1 MAWSNSLIKQFDQAI
16 MHIEVAHE
24 LNPNDSWFTISAANL
39 LAFCGELERASEFAA
54 LAMDKVL
61 APSPSHWAYRA
72 EIHYLCGDYEAAIHA
87 ADLSRNVI
95 PDIPAWR
102 AAAFAMLGRSVEARA
117 EADHFIESIRANWY
131 GSQPATPEAIMRWQ
145 LHIHPIRR
153 REEWSH
159 LRDGLAAA
167 GLPTDSIEH
176 GVW

>member
-1 MAWSNSLIKQFDQAI
+1 
-16 MHIEVAHE
+16 
-24 LNPNDSWFTISAANL
+24 
-39 LAFCGELERASEFAA
+39 
-54 LAMDKVL
+54 
-61 APSPSHWAYRA
+61 
-72 EIHYLCGDYEAAIHA
+72 
-87 ADLSRNVI
+87 LSRNVI

-131 GSQPATPEAIMRWQ
+131 GSQPATAEAIMRWH